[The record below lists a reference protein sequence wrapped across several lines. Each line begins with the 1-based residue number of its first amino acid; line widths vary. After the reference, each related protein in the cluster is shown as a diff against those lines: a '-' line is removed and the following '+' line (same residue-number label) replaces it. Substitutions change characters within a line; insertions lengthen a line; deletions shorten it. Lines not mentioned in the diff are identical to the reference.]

1 MFDSTCGL
9 QVWSNSCTSSGESSI
24 SNAGVAQKG
33 VLEKYDDSDT
43 GDDGSDV
50 RRHLSYSFGTL
61 VGSTNGLCKARWH
74 CSTPSSRLLLCVDL
88 AMKAELDSLVMNLTS
103 TSSLKLTFLTTTADE
118 DDDDDDEDDDDDDD
132 DEDSRFGA
140 LTNSLHCLFTFPR
153 TRFLAPGCNCL
164 RAYCTRLLL
173 FSSGIKLSSSSC
185 SVDAKARDVDEEE
198 RSDSQTWQ
206 ENALGTCKMP
216 QS

>member
-1 MFDSTCGL
+1 
-9 QVWSNSCTSSGESSI
+9 
-24 SNAGVAQKG
+24 
-33 VLEKYDDSDT
+33 
-43 GDDGSDV
+43 
-50 RRHLSYSFGTL
+50 
-61 VGSTNGLCKARWH
+61 
-74 CSTPSSRLLLCVDL
+74 
-88 AMKAELDSLVMNLTS
+88 MKAELDSLVMNLTS

-185 SVDAKARDVDEEE
+185 SVDVKAHDVDEEE

-206 ENALGTCKMP
+206 ESALGTCKMQ
-216 QS
+216 QSRHTFQFSEAEGQTDGNADDDDDDDDDEETEEEGETNDDDDEDDDDDDGNSGAERGAETDDDDDEDNDDDKASA

>member
-9 QVWSNSCTSSGESSI
+9 QAWSNSCTSSGESSI

-33 VLEKYDDSDT
+33 VLEKYDDSAT

-61 VGSTNGLCKARWH
+61 VGSTKGLCKARWH
-74 CSTPSSRLLLCVDL
+74 CSTPSPRLLLCVDL
-88 AMKAELDSLVMNLTS
+88 ATKAELDSLVKNRIS
-103 TSSLKLTFLTTTADE
+103 TSSLKLTLLTTTV
-118 DDDDDDEDDDDDDD
+118 DEDDDDDDD
-132 DEDSRFGA
+132 DDEDEDGRFGSV
-140 LTNSLHCLFTFPR
+140 TNSFHCLFTLPK

-173 FSSGIKLSSSSC
+173 FSSGIILSCSSSS
-185 SVDAKARDVDEEE
+185 VDVKARDVDEEE
-198 RSDSQTWQ
+198 RSASQTWQ
-206 ENALGTCKMP
+206 EKALGTCKMP